1 MSGQAGRLCIMMRVA
16 GRGVAVFLLFA
27 VLAVPGGIAE
37 EKKAVRL
44 GEMGRQPIEI
54 TADRLN
60 ADSTSESVT
69 FEGNVVAIQ
78 ADVTL
83 YADQLVAEYSRE
95 ERNIQK
101 ITAKGNIRVVQG
113 EKVARAAQAVFYN
126 LEQRIVLTGGAVL
139 AQGENTLQGDTVT
152 IYLRENRSVV
162 TGGDGG
168 RVRAVLHP
176 GGLLDAKEK
185 EKEKKKENP

>member
-1 MSGQAGRLCIMMRVA
+1 MMRVVA
-16 GRGVAVFLLFA
+16 RGVAFLLLFA
-27 VLAVPGGIAE
+27 VLAVPDGIAE

-60 ADSTSESVT
+60 ADSASESVT
-69 FEGNVVAIQ
+69 FEGNVVANQ

-83 YADQLVAEYSRE
+83 HADRLFAEYSRKD
-95 ERNIQK
+95 RNIEK
-101 ITAKGNIRVVQG
+101 ITAEGNVRVIQG
-113 EKVARAAQAVFYN
+113 EKVALADRAVFYN
-126 LEQRIVLTGGAVL
+126 LEQRIVLTGGANL

-162 TGGDGG
+162 TGGKKG

-176 GGLLDAKEK
+176 GGLIDAKKKEK
-185 EKEKKKENP
+185 EKEDR

>member
-1 MSGQAGRLCIMMRVA
+1 MSGQTGRLRFMMRVA
-16 GRGVAVFLLFA
+16 AGGVVSLLLFA

-60 ADSTSESVT
+60 ADSATESVT

-83 YADQLVAEYSRE
+83 HADRLFAEYSRE
-95 ERNIQK
+95 ERNIEK
-101 ITAKGNIRVVQG
+101 ITAEG
-113 EKVARAAQAVFYN
+113 
-126 LEQRIVLTGGAVL
+126 
-139 AQGENTLQGDTVT
+139 
-152 IYLRENRSVV
+152 
-162 TGGDGG
+162 
-168 RVRAVLHP
+168 
-176 GGLLDAKEK
+176 
-185 EKEKKKENP
+185 